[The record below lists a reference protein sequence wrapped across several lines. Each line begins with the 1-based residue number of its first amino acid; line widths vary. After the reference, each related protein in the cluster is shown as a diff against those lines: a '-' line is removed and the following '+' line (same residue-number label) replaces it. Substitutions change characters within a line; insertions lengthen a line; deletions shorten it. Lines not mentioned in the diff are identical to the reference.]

1 MIQPNLSNL
10 DNTDNYL
17 LFPIS
22 NNKEYEIFII
32 ANDSYLFPS
41 LFQMETIGGLIVI
54 KTKATKTKIKL
65 NINEIVSIV
74 TDEDYDEEYIN
85 SIKIKLLNRYPSKKH
100 QELFVNK
107 KYAKIFYY
115 PKISYKE
122 CNLINLFKC
131 SKNKKIFTEKET
143 RVKRVMEILISAKYL
158 NELQEELHKAISY
171 ECKANNLSN
180 YSGSGMLISQ
190 NAFPKR
196 KIYIIVNPH
205 SSHYS
210 NSILY
215 QAINFFKCANLPFDI
230 IHTSRKNNA
239 KTFIQNLDF
248 EPYDGIIACGGDGL
262 LHEIINGI
270 YNRKDY
276 KDFIDK
282 ISIGILPCGKNNSF
296 AYSIAKESNEEYKS
310 ETFSFI
316 IAKGI
321 TKTIDIQQVE
331 LMNDNA
337 DERQYIYSLSNIA
350 FYESASLIK
359 DSKNPN
365 RDHSFN
371 SYFAYLPF
379 CSDFDIKK
387 IPTVNHRITGLKD
400 MHHSKE
406 MYSFFFASNI
416 TYMNSNTK
424 MTSKAL
430 LNDGYCDIITM
441 KENGNNKLSSFRS
454 TYAHEGN
461 YFDEN
466 DKLKNDI
473 GIDYIKT
480 KSFRLKIESDD
491 PVECLIDGEE
501 YTFKSLQ
508 VKTMKQAIKVYC
520 FNNSK

>member
-1 MIQPNLSNL
+1 
-10 DNTDNYL
+10 
-17 LFPIS
+17 
-22 NNKEYEIFII
+22 
-32 ANDSYLFPS
+32 
-41 LFQMETIGGLIVI
+41 
-54 KTKATKTKIKL
+54 
-65 NINEIVSIV
+65 
-74 TDEDYDEEYIN
+74 
-85 SIKIKLLNRYPSKKH
+85 
-100 QELFVNK
+100 
-107 KYAKIFYY
+107 
-115 PKISYKE
+115 
-122 CNLINLFKC
+122 
-131 SKNKKIFTEKET
+131 
-143 RVKRVMEILISAKYL
+143 
-158 NELQEELHKAISY
+158 
-171 ECKANNLSN
+171 
-180 YSGSGMLISQ
+180 
-190 NAFPKR
+190 
-196 KIYIIVNPH
+196 
-205 SSHYS
+205 
-210 NSILY
+210 
-215 QAINFFKCANLPFDI
+215 
-230 IHTSRKNNA
+230 
-239 KTFIQNLDF
+239 
-248 EPYDGIIACGGDGL
+248 
-262 LHEIINGI
+262 
-270 YNRKDY
+270 
-276 KDFIDK
+276 
-282 ISIGILPCGKNNSF
+282 
-296 AYSIAKESNEEYKS
+296 
-310 ETFSFI
+310 
-316 IAKGI
+316 
-321 TKTIDIQQVE
+321 
-331 LMNDNA
+331 MNDNA

-424 MTSKAL
+424 MTSKAR

-441 KENGNNKLSSFRS
+441 KENGNNKLSSFLS

-473 GIDYIKT
+473 GIEYIKT